1 MQRPGADVER
11 ARDSM
16 LAGSVA
22 QITDTLRRLEAAGV
36 GMPFIPSMCLPEDAR
51 TLLERF
57 TAEGMPAF
65 R

>member
-1 MQRPGADVER
+1 
-11 ARDSM
+11 M

-22 QITDTLRRLEAAGV
+22 QTTDTLRRLGAAGV
-36 GMPFIPSMCLPEDAR
+36 GMRFIPAMCRPEDAR
-51 TLLERF
+51 TRLERF